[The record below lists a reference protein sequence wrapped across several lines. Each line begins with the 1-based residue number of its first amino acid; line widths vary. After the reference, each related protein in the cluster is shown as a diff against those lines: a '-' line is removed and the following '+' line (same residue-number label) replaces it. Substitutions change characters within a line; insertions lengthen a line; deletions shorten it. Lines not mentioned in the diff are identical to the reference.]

1 MYHRHVYLL
10 IALSILLLGFIAQ
23 RFGTNWQALAA
34 SALVI
39 VLLVLATIDLR
50 RRILPDNL
58 TQPLLWLGLLVNIK
72 ATFISLQDAVIG
84 AIVGYGLLWLVATLY
99 LRWRHQHG
107 LGRGDFKLM
116 AALGA
121 WLGWQALPGVLIL
134 ASVSGT
140 LTALLLAWQRRQAPL
155 KIAIPF
161 GPFLAAA
168 GILSLFFPHW
178 LTENWL

>member
-1 MYHRHVYLL
+1 MRHHHDYLFMA
-10 IALSILLLGFIAQ
+10 ISILLLSLIAQ
-23 RFGTNWQALAA
+23 HFGISWQALAA
-34 SALVI
+34 SVLVI
-39 VLLVLATIDLR
+39 ALLVLATIDLR
-50 RRILPDNL
+50 RRILPDSL
-58 TQPLLWLGLLVNIK
+58 TQPLLWLGLLINIK
-72 ATFISLQDAVIG
+72 ATFVPLQDAVIG
-84 AIVGYGLLWLVATLY
+84 AIIGYGLLWSVAMLY

-140 LTALLLAWQRRQAPL
+140 LSALLLAWKRRQAAL

-178 LTENWL
+178 FT

>member
-1 MYHRHVYLL
+1 MRHSHDYLF
-10 IALSILLLGFIAQ
+10 ITISILLLSCIAQ
-23 RFGTNWQALAA
+23 HFGISWQALAA
-34 SALVI
+34 SAFVI
-39 VLLVLATIDLR
+39 ILLVLATIDLR

-58 TQPLLWLGLLVNIK
+58 TQPLLWLGLLINIK
-72 ATFISLQDAVIG
+72 ATFAPLQDAVIG
-84 AIVGYGLLWLVATLY
+84 AIIGYGLLWLVGTFY

-134 ASVSGT
+134 ASVSGI
-140 LTALLLAWQRRQAPL
+140 LTALLLAWRSRQAPL

-168 GILSLFFPHW
+168 GILSLFSPHW
-178 LTENWL
+178 FTENWL